1 MRAINNKSHTAW
13 PRSARYCSHHPAIRS
28 DTQLKSSISH
38 LSRGYFAKKTS
49 HLHVEGTTL
58 FYAFLECLQ
67 DSCSWKLS
75 KKKQESSLLKL
86 RISMSIERRWEPE
99 NGENAGG
106 RRWQSENE
114 GGQVSPALLKTRTIC
129 RPVVQSIK
137 KYLWVSILHKSNRK
151 WFSEIYDG
159 RHCGL

>member
-1 MRAINNKSHTAW
+1 MAPLCPLLFPPPSYQIWYTIKIINFSFVT
-13 PRSARYCSHHPAIRS
+13 RLLR
-28 DTQLKSSISH
+28 
-38 LSRGYFAKKTS
+38 KKTAY
-49 HLHVEGTTL
+49 LHVEGTTL

-129 RPVVQSIK
+129 RPVVQSIT

>member
-38 LSRGYFAKKTS
+38 LSRGYYEKKTAY
-49 HLHVEGTTL
+49 LHVEGTTL

-86 RISMSIERRWEPE
+86 RISMSIEEVRTWEWWEWRRQEVTIWEWRRSGVTRITQDTD
-99 NGENAGG
+99 NLQTCCTKYHKVSLGEY
-106 RRWQSENE
+106 
-114 GGQVSPALLKTRTIC
+114 PA
-129 RPVVQSIK
+129 
-137 KYLWVSILHKSNRK
+137 
-151 WFSEIYDG
+151 
-159 RHCGL
+159 